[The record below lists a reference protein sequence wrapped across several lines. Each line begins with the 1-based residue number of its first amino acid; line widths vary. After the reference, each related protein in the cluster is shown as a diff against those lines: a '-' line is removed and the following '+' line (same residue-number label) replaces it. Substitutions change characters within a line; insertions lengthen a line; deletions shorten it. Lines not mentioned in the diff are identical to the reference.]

1 MAYVS
6 RYQYRTPFVPVP
18 VQKKT
23 GLSIVLSGQQIAIKE
38 AIRERFNHVFVIARA
53 GSGKSTTLALSVE
66 GLQNVV
72 IITFGKENTKDLQE
86 KGAPALT
93 SHSLGLQAIRR
104 AYSWYN
110 QNCLNKNKTT
120 LLSKKYLEE
129 DEEYLASAIKQLVS
143 LCKANL
149 LGTFTKESDSGNWIL
164 QEGTL
169 SDEELSNLTDRH
181 DVDLNESADRVFKIV
196 RMILVDSLNCYI
208 IDYDDMIWWTVVKN
222 LPVTRYNLLGVDEAQ
237 DINRAQQHLALMA
250 IRGGGRLV
258 VVGDPHQ
265 SMYSWRGALLESMDK
280 FRELI
285 SSQNDGKE
293 IEHLPLTKSRRC
305 CKAAI
310 RLAQKSVPDIEY
322 MEDAPEGLIESITT
336 QKMVEIVSAG
346 DMILSR
352 TRAPLI
358 KQAYSFL
365 REEKK
370 TLILGTDIG
379 SHLESF
385 IKKFNAADVQS
396 LRKKLD
402 EYEEKQTER
411 LSGNK
416 SSIMQLSLLKDR
428 CECVRILMHNCDK
441 ISEVITKVHRLF
453 VDEDDKTQRAGAII
467 LATVHKAKGLEAK
480 NVFVIEPSKIPHPL
494 AKRQHQIEEESHIA
508 YVAVTRAKETIRF
521 VGPIP
526 SIFGDGFVA
535 PVPEPEPVYN
545 PPVVKVVKVKKEGK
559 KEFEPEPEP
568 FADESMLKQIH
579 SMKLCSIAKEFIP
592 NGSTVTISAVADA
605 MTKISKHLRK
615 CRECGK

>member
-1 MAYVS
+1 
-6 RYQYRTPFVPVP
+6 
-18 VQKKT
+18 
-23 GLSIVLSGQQIAIKE
+23 
-38 AIRERFNHVFVIARA
+38 
-53 GSGKSTTLALSVE
+53 
-66 GLQNVV
+66 
-72 IITFGKENTKDLQE
+72 
-86 KGAPALT
+86 
-93 SHSLGLQAIRR
+93 
-104 AYSWYN
+104 
-110 QNCLNKNKTT
+110 
-120 LLSKKYLEE
+120 
-129 DEEYLASAIKQLVS
+129 
-143 LCKANL
+143 
-149 LGTFTKESDSGNWIL
+149 
-164 QEGTL
+164 
-169 SDEELSNLTDRH
+169 
-181 DVDLNESADRVFKIV
+181 
-196 RMILVDSLNCYI
+196 
-208 IDYDDMIWWTVVKN
+208 
-222 LPVTRYNLLGVDEAQ
+222 
-237 DINRAQQHLALMA
+237 
-250 IRGGGRLV
+250 
-258 VVGDPHQ
+258 
-265 SMYSWRGALLESMDK
+265 
-280 FRELI
+280 
-285 SSQNDGKE
+285 
-293 IEHLPLTKSRRC
+293 
-305 CKAAI
+305 
-310 RLAQKSVPDIEY
+310 
-322 MEDAPEGLIESITT
+322 
-336 QKMVEIVSAG
+336 MVEIVSPG

-370 TLILGTDIG
+370 AVILGTDIG

-545 PPVVKVVKVKKEGK
+545 PPVETNSFDETLQYCKGIHPERFYRNDFCGSRCYDKDFQTSPQVSGVWKVIGY
-559 KEFEPEPEP
+559 FS
-568 FADESMLKQIH
+568 FA
-579 SMKLCSIAKEFIP
+579 
-592 NGSTVTISAVADA
+592 
-605 MTKISKHLRK
+605 
-615 CRECGK
+615 